1 MNKIQPGRKTRF
13 KMPLRY
19 LIEPETW
26 APTPRFQQLLEMYR
40 WMAQTADVPRYQGK
54 SGWRGGY
61 PGCQQLLN
69 GGESSIGPILIR
81 PFTGDWA
88 KDLQQRFLHVLM
100 SRHASPPV
108 TLWRKDFDI
117 QIDAVKWV
125 QAPWFECWPREQHL
139 PWLTYHERNW
149 QYEGELL
156 KRLLSIRE
164 DGPESESLV
173 WQLNA
178 EHAGAVAVHGVRLN
192 LVHDYRK
199 PGPYPLIWSFDVL
212 IGYPK
217 DRSSWWN
224 YTLALQSDGEL
235 LIDLMAR
242 AWLRLRALQGKS
254 HEKVLE
260 PQDGLELVQYDRDTF
275 NALEWRIRY
284 DIRKRTH
291 TDSYGHDT
299 FTALLKPKELQAV
312 RSES

>member
-13 KMPLRY
+13 KMPMRY

-26 APTPRFQQLLEMYR
+26 GRTPRFQQLLEMYR

-88 KDLQQRFLHVLM
+88 KDLQQRFLHVLL

-125 QAPWFECWPREQHL
+125 QTPWFECWPREQHL

-156 KRLLSIRE
+156 KRILSIRE

-173 WQLNA
+173 WQLNT

-217 DRSSWWN
+217 DRNPGGTIHWHSRVMESFLSISW
-224 YTLALQSDGEL
+224 
-235 LIDLMAR
+235 
-242 AWLRLRALQGKS
+242 
-254 HEKVLE
+254 LE
-260 PQDGLELVQYDRDTF
+260 PG
-275 NALEWRIRY
+275 
-284 DIRKRTH
+284 
-291 TDSYGHDT
+291 YGFVHFRVNRMRRSWSHKMAWNWSNMT
-299 FTALLKPKELQAV
+299 ETLSMHWNGAFATT
-312 RSES
+312 SESERTQTPMGTIPLQPF